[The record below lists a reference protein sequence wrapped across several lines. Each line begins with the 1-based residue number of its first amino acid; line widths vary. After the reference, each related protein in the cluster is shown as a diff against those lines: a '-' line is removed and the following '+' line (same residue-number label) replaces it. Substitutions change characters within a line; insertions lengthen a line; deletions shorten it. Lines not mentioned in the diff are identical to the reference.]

1 MNFIENFIDIYKLIY
16 IFRIE
21 NIDGSDGIGIYNT
34 VFKILYFLGML
45 SNTALVLFTSPKFAN
60 LDLYLKTNITNND
73 DFIFKIVIFS
83 IMENFMLI
91 IMNLLDF
98 DFESIWKYH
107 LNELKSLYDKKY
119 YSRDSNNLPHLNL
132 IES

>member
-1 MNFIENFIDIYKLIY
+1 
-16 IFRIE
+16 
-21 NIDGSDGIGIYNT
+21 
-34 VFKILYFLGML
+34 
-45 SNTALVLFTSPKFAN
+45 
-60 LDLYLKTNITNND
+60 
-73 DFIFKIVIFS
+73 
-83 IMENFMLI
+83 MENFMLI

-98 DFESIWKYH
+98 DFESIWMYH